1 MVVDWICDTI
11 DSCFFVAKWLC
22 QLLASNFMNETQK
35 KILLKIAR
43 DTVKAVI
50 TSGSIAKPQSDDPEL
65 NAHCGC
71 FVTLKNQ
78 GRLRGCI
85 GQFTAEMPLIDLVVE
100 MAKASATGDPR
111 FLADPIT
118 ADELNQLDI
127 EISVLSPLQRTDE
140 PLSLRLGVD
149 GIYIKS
155 GFTSGCFLPQVA
167 TETSW
172 SKEEFLSYCC
182 AHKAGLAP
190 DAWKDP
196 KTEVYFFT
204 ADVFASEFKDI

>member
-1 MVVDWICDTI
+1 
-11 DSCFFVAKWLC
+11 
-22 QLLASNFMNETQK
+22 MNENQK
-35 KILLKIAR
+35 QTLLKVAR
-43 DTVKAVI
+43 DTVEAVI
-50 TSGSIAKPQSDDPEL
+50 KGGPIENPQSDDPEL
-65 NAHCGC
+65 NAPCGC

-85 GQFTAEMPLIDLVVE
+85 GNFTSEGPLIELVAD
-100 MAKASATGDPR
+100 MAKASATGDSR

-118 ADELNQLDI
+118 AGELDRLDV

-155 GFTSGCFLPQVA
+155 GCTSGGFLPQVA
-167 TETSW
+167 TEAGW

-182 AHKAGLAP
+182 AHKAGLAA
-190 DAWKDP
+190 DAWREP
-196 KTEVYFFT
+196 ETEVYLFT
-204 ADVFASEFKDI
+204 ADVFGADFKEI